1 MTCMNTRPLPGAWAA
16 SAVVLVAAA
25 AGCAGPGD
33 ADAQD
38 VVDRFYVAV
47 AAGDGDAA
55 CALLLAAAAEALA
68 EEERAPCAEAL
79 LDPAGPGAVL
89 GERAAAATVET
100 VRRAGSQAQVLT
112 ASDTVFLA
120 RSGDTWVVSAVG
132 CDPRGERPYDCEVE
146 S

>member
-1 MTCMNTRPLPGAWAA
+1 MPRA
-16 SAVVLVAAA
+16 AVVALAAVVT
-25 AGCAGPGD
+25 AGCGGPGD
-33 ADAQD
+33 DAAQD
-38 VVDRFYVAV
+38 VVARFYAAV

-55 CALLLAAAAEALA
+55 CALLLAGAAADLA
-68 EEERAPCAEAL
+68 EEERAPCPEAL

-89 GERAAAATVET
+89 AERADAATVVT

-120 RSGDTWVVSAVG
+120 RSGNTWVVTAVG

>member
-38 VVDRFYVAV
+38 VVDRFYAAV

-55 CALLLAAAAEALA
+55 CALLLVASAEELA
-68 EEERAPCAEAL
+68 EEEQEPCPEAL

-89 GERAAAATVET
+89 GERAAAASVET
-100 VRRAGSQAQVLT
+100 VRAGSQAQVLT

>member
-1 MTCMNTRPLPGAWAA
+1 MNTRRRRNLWAP
-16 SAVVLVAAA
+16 AVAALVAAA

-33 ADAQD
+33 GDAQD
-38 VVDRFYVAV
+38 VVTRFYAAV

-55 CALLLAAAAEALA
+55 CALLLTGAAEDLA
-68 EEERAPCAEAL
+68 EEEQAPCPEAL
-79 LDPAGPGAVL
+79 LDPAGPGGVL
-89 GERAAAATVET
+89 GERAAAATVDA
-100 VRRAGSQAQVLT
+100 VHRAGSQAQVVT

-120 RSGDTWVVSAVG
+120 RSGDTWVVTGVG